1 MDESLSI
8 ALMTEQ
14 NRRLSEIIAED
25 GARLRN
31 FIRKRVRND
40 ADAEDLLQEVFF
52 EVVEAFSLK
61 EPISQWGAW
70 MFRVARNRIVDLF
83 RRKQRWV
90 FAEDSQTA
98 EGDAGLSLLD
108 SLPSPDAGPAEA
120 YARSV
125 LMDEIDE
132 ALDEL
137 PDAQREVFIANE
149 IEGLSFKEIAART
162 GISINTLLSRK
173 HYAVT
178 HLRRRLGDVY
188 NEFLK
193 SGEVKK

>member
-1 MDESLSI
+1 MEEPLSV

-31 FIRKRVRND
+31 FIRRRVRNE
-40 ADAEDLLQEVFF
+40 ADAEDLLQEVFY

-70 MFRVARNRIVDLF
+70 MFRVARNRIVDMF
-83 RRKQRWV
+83 RKRQRWV
-90 FAEDSQTA
+90 FAEDPQPNSGEA
-98 EGDAGLSLLD
+98 ETSLLD
-108 SLPSPDAGPAEA
+108 QLPSLDAGPAEA

-125 LMDEIDE
+125 LMDEIEE

-137 PDAQREVFIANE
+137 PAEQREVFIAHE
-149 IEGLSFKEIAART
+149 IEGLSFKDIAARS
-162 GISINTLLSRK
+162 GVNINTLLARK
-173 HYAVT
+173 RYAVA
-178 HLRRRLGDVY
+178 HLRRRLGNMY
-188 NEFLK
+188 TEFLK
-193 SGEVKK
+193 SGERQQ

>member
-1 MDESLSI
+1 MDEPLSI
-8 ALMTEQ
+8 AVMTEQ

-31 FIRKRVRND
+31 FIRKRVPND

-52 EVVEAFSLK
+52 EVVEAFDLK

-83 RRKQRWV
+83 RKKQRWV
-90 FAEDSQTA
+90 FAEDLHTPQGGT
-98 EGDAGLSLLD
+98 EISLLD

-125 LMDEIDE
+125 LMDEIEE

-137 PDAQREVFIANE
+137 PAEQREVFIAHE
-149 IEGLSFKEIAART
+149 IEGLSFKEIAARS
-162 GISINTLLSRK
+162 GVNINTLLARK
-173 HYAVT
+173 RYAVA
-178 HLRRRLGDVY
+178 HLRRQLGDMY
-188 NEFLK
+188 NESLK
-193 SGEVKK
+193 SGEGQK